1 LNRSRDPY
9 VCRVSRTTEEEL
21 MKGLGSVIGVVA
33 LGLAGLPACG
43 GGDDSGS
50 SSGTS
55 QSAPQAGS
63 AAKLSTADV
72 SRLGKVVVDGNRRTV
87 YVFDK
92 DVSGKSNCD
101 ADCLAKWPAVA
112 AGDGAPQLDGIDASL
127 VSTVTRSDGSKQLA
141 IGGLPLYLFAS
152 DAQAGDA
159 KGQAVGGVW
168 WVVGADGKKITTQ
181 PSGSG
186 NGNGY

>member
-1 LNRSRDPY
+1 LNRSPVPH
-9 VCRVSRTTEEEL
+9 VCRGDDQSIEEGL
-21 MKGLGSVIGVVA
+21 MKRLGSVIGVVA
-33 LGLAGLPACG
+33 LSLAGLTACG
-43 GGDDSGS
+43 GGNYS
-50 SSGTS
+50 SSGSATAPVAS
-55 QSAPQAGS
+55 QAAV
-63 AAKLSTADV
+63 AKLATADV
-72 SRLGKVVVDGNRRTV
+72 TGLGKVVVDGNGRTV

-92 DVSGKSNCD
+92 DTSGKSNCEG
-101 ADCLAKWPAVA
+101 DCLAKWRVVA
-112 AGDGAPQLDGIDASL
+112 AGDGTPQLDGIDASL

-152 DAQAGDA
+152 DAKAGDA

-181 PSGSG
+181 PSSSG